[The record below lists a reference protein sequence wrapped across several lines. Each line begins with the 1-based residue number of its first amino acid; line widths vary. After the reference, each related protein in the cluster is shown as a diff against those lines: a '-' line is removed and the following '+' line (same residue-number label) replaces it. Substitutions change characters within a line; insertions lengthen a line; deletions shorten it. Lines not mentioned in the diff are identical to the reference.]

1 MKKALMLTCLLF
13 TTHFSPTHS
22 FISTDVHVHTDKKQ
36 NNALWRLTSSCIDLG
51 LLSTCMTSGTLSAL
65 LYSMINAGMFEGNY
79 IRNTLVD
86 GITVSE
92 YLPGILKESPL
103 ETIKYSS
110 IILAGV
116 SASALG
122 LLLLKRSYS
131 KENSKR
137 HA

>member
-1 MKKALMLTCLLF
+1 MKKALMLICLLF

-22 FISTDVHVHTDKKQ
+22 FRSTNVHVKQ
-36 NNALWRLTSSCIDLG
+36 NNALWHLISSCIDLG
-51 LLSTCMTSGTLSAL
+51 LLSTCCVTGTLSAL
-65 LYSMINAGMFEGNY
+65 LYRTEDVSTMQSNNLRGYLSYVIMNSS
-79 IRNTLVD
+79 RLPLTL
-86 GITVSE
+86 
-92 YLPGILKESPL
+92 KNSPI
-103 ETIKYSS
+103 EVIKYSTV
-110 IILAGV
+110 ILAGI